1 MPATVSQPAPS
12 GLRADFWQRSTVLV
26 TGATGLLGSHLV
38 RALLDRHAHVIALV
52 RDGIPQSLFHGWGLD
67 QKAVS
72 VRGDLTDLPLLKRL
86 LAEYEVNTI
95 FHLGAQ
101 TLVGTAF
108 DDPVATFESNIKG
121 TWNILEAARQRGP
134 KMLRVLIAS
143 SDKAYGNL
151 EGQSYSEST
160 ALQGR
165 YPYDVSK
172 SCADLLA
179 QSYHHTYGLPVA
191 ITRCGNFFG
200 AGDLN
205 YSRLI
210 PGTIRDVLAGR
221 PPVIRSDGKFIRDY
235 LYIEDGVGA
244 YLQLAEALVE
254 KNLFGNAFNF
264 SYGLKLS
271 ALEVVQKILVA
282 LQRPDLQPTILNT
295 ARAEIPVQTLN
306 ADKARQLLQWQPHFG
321 FDAGLRRTLD
331 WYRSHLAA

>member
-1 MPATVSQPAPS
+1 MPATVSQTAPPGLPAD
-12 GLRADFWQRSTVLV
+12 LWRRSNVLV

-38 RALLDRHAHVIALV
+38 RALVDRQAHVIALV
-52 RDGIPQSLFHGWGLD
+52 RDGIPQSLFHSWKLD

-86 LAEYEVNTI
+86 LTEYEVDTI

-108 DDPVATFESNIKG
+108 DDPVATFESNIQG
-121 TWNILEAARQRGP
+121 TWNVLEAARWRGP
-134 KMLRVLIAS
+134 KMCRVLIAS

-151 EGQSYSEST
+151 QGQAYDEST

-172 SCADLLA
+172 SCADLL
-179 QSYHHTYGLPVA
+179 A

-210 PGTIRDVLAGR
+210 PGTLRDVLANR

-244 YLQLAEALVE
+244 YLQLAEAMVE
-254 KNLFGNAFNF
+254 KDLFGQAFNF
-264 SYGLKLS
+264 SYGLKLT
-271 ALEVVQKILVA
+271 ALEVVQQILVA
-282 LQRPDLQPTILNT
+282 MQRSDLQPTILNT

-306 ADKARQLLQWQPHFG
+306 ADKARRLLQWQPHFG

-331 WYRSHLAA
+331 WYRSHLAT